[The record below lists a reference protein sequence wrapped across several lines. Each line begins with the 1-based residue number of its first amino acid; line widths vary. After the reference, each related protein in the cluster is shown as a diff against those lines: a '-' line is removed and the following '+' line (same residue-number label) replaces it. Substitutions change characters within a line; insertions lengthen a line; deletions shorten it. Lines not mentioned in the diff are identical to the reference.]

1 MDSFEE
7 KKLIEIHRMSLDE
20 LNRYYRYLRKYEFE
34 NNKPLE
40 SSELKKRIHKLTM
53 LVLKI
58 DRFFSRRKLEIFD
71 DKRGDYKNIG
81 KGIVYE
87 KQPGK
92 QYKEVIELEYDIGY
106 NVDEEGNVVEK
117 TNSFVTHYSNK
128 RTHACPTKRSI
139 KKDETK

>member
-1 MDSFEE
+1 MA
-7 KKLIEIHRMSLDE
+7 
-20 LNRYYRYLRKYEFE
+20 FE
-34 NNKPLE
+34 NNANLLNLNNPTQNLLE
-40 SSELKKRIHKLTM
+40 NISNGNIST
-53 LVLKI
+53 LV
-58 DRFFSRRKLEIFD
+58 
-71 DKRGDYKNIG
+71 NP
-81 KGIVYE
+81 E
-87 KQPGK
+87 KQKSHLYDTHLKGKSFFLEGIQIENEQNHIDDNVVFVFVFVFFPVK